1 MFIARLAGNV
11 GKGLLAGLLGTVA
24 MTVSSTAEMKLKG
37 RGGSSAP
44 VDAASKVLGIESFAT
59 PEAEA
64 RFGSLVHWA
73 YGTSWGGLRGAL
85 ATVLSPPQ
93 ADLAQFAALYGS
105 EHVMLPALDVAPPA
119 TEWGA
124 AEVATDALH
133 HIVYATA
140 TGAAYRWIDRRA

>member
-1 MFIARLAGNV
+1 MFVSRLAANV

-24 MTVSSTAEMKLKG
+24 MTISSTTEMKLKG
-37 RGGSSAP
+37 RQGSSAP
-44 VDAASKVLGIESFAT
+44 VDGASKVLGIESFSS

-64 RFGSLVHWA
+64 RFGSLVHWG
-73 YGTSWGGLRGAL
+73 YGTSWGAVRGAL
-85 ATVLSPPQ
+85 ATVLSPRQ
-93 ADLAQFAALYGS
+93 ADLAQFVALYGS

-133 HIVYATA
+133 HIVYAAA
-140 TGAAYRWIDRRA
+140 TGLAYRWIDQRA

>member
-1 MFIARLAGNV
+1 MFVSRLAANV

-24 MTVSSTAEMKLKG
+24 MTISSTTETKLKG
-37 RGGSSAP
+37 RQGSSAP
-44 VDAASKVLGIESFAT
+44 VDAASKLLGIESFST
-59 PEAEA
+59 PEAET
-64 RFGSLVHWA
+64 RFGSLVHWT
-73 YGTSWGGLRGAL
+73 YGTSWGAVRGAL

-93 ADLAQFAALYGS
+93 ADLAQFLALYSS

-140 TGAAYRWIDRRA
+140 TGLAYRWIDQRA